1 MSAITN
7 RLAVILSWWA
17 LVHFVLLIIGIADE
31 MNSSLPIPTSE
42 VGRFISDYASVYQ
55 NEFIYYGFAPTVWV
69 LLYLVTGRVAILPW
83 RGCGLD
89 QHIIG

>member
-17 LVHFVLLIIGIADE
+17 LVHVVVLIVGLADE

-55 NEFIYYGFAPTVWV
+55 HEFIYYGFAPTVWV
-69 LLYLVTGRVAILPW
+69 LLYLVT
-83 RGCGLD
+83 
-89 QHIIG
+89 

>member
-1 MSAITN
+1 MGKRGEVMSAITN

-17 LVHFVLLIIGIADE
+17 LVHAVLLIIGLTDE

-42 VGRFISDYASVYQ
+42 VGRFISDYASIYQ

-83 RGCGLD
+83 RR
-89 QHIIG
+89 

>member
-17 LVHFVLLIIGIADE
+17 LDHFVLLIIGIADE

-69 LLYLVTGRVAILPW
+69 L
-83 RGCGLD
+83 
-89 QHIIG
+89 